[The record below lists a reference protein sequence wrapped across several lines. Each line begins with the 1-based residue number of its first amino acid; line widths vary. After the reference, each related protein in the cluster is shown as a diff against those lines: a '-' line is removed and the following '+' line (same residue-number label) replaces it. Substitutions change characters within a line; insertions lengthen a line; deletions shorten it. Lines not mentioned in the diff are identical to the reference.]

1 LLSNGVKRELT
12 WIVTSAWIALFIAL
26 MTNAWLTSLVL
37 YLVAYIGRQLWSMHK
52 FEKWMSNASYAA
64 FPPASGFWSELS
76 YRVSK
81 KQRALE
87 KHADLHL
94 YKSEQFKAASMQ
106 IPDAIVSLDQE
117 NYIEWFNTPSQSML
131 GLHRQDIGRKVEGII
146 RQPEFINYL
155 KQGDYQNSLILNS
168 LQGKQSN
175 FDVKII
181 PYFENHKLLVARDI
195 TELYQLAQIRRDFIA
210 NASHELRTPL
220 TVLKGYLELMQDMPG
235 EQQTLWKTP
244 LEHMENQSNRM
255 QAIIEDLLT
264 LSAMEADSITAESG
278 VVEVPEILKNISM
291 EARQLC
297 TEQHHVIFDVTPGL
311 KLQGYTEPLKSVF
324 MNLVAN
330 AVRYS
335 PEGGDINVRWYLD
348 KAGAHYEVKD
358 QGLGIAAAHIPRLTE
373 RFYRIDKDRSRV
385 TGGTGLGLAIVK
397 HVLER
402 HGATLSVTSVYGK
415 GSVFRCDFPLNL
427 VAKAPV

>member
-1 LLSNGVKRELT
+1 MLSSGVKRELT
-12 WIVTSAWIALFIAL
+12 WIITSAWIVLFIAW
-26 MTNAWLTSLVL
+26 MTNAWIISFVL
-37 YLVAYIGRQLWSMHK
+37 YLFAYIGRQLWSMHK
-52 FEKWMSNASYAA
+52 FEKWMSGGRSHAT
-64 FPPASGFWSELS
+64 FPPSSGFWSELS
-76 YRVSK
+76 YLVSK

-106 IPDAIVSLDQE
+106 IPDAIVSLNQE
-117 NYIEWFNTPSQSML
+117 NYIEWFNTPSKSIL
-131 GLHRQDIGRKVEGII
+131 GLRRQDIGRKVEGVI
-146 RQPEFINYL
+146 RQPEFIDYL
-155 KQGDYQNSLILNS
+155 KLADYQNSLVLNT
-168 LQGKQSN
+168 LQGKQRT

-181 PYFENHKLLVARDI
+181 PYFESHKLLVVRDI

-235 EQQTLWKTP
+235 EQQILWKTP

-264 LSAMEADSITAESG
+264 LSSMEADSITAEASI
-278 VVEVPEILKNISM
+278 VDVPEILQNISV
-291 EARQLC
+291 EARQLGSDA
-297 TEQHHVIFDVTPGL
+297 HHIKFDITPGL
-311 KLQGYTEPLKSVF
+311 KLHGYTEPLKSVF

-335 PEGGDINVRWYLD
+335 PEGGNITVRWYLD
-348 KAGAHYEVKD
+348 KEGAHYEVKD
-358 QGLGIAAAHIPRLTE
+358 QGLGIAAEHIPRLTE
-373 RFYRIDKDRSRV
+373 RFYRVDKDRSRV

-397 HVLER
+397 HVLE
-402 HGATLSVTSVYGK
+402 HHDATLSVQSVIGK
-415 GSVFRCDFPLNL
+415 GSVFRCDFPLDL
-427 VAKAPV
+427 VVK

>member
-1 LLSNGVKRELT
+1 MLSSGVKRELT
-12 WIVTSAWIALFIAL
+12 WIISSAWVFLFIAW
-26 MTNAWLTSLVL
+26 MSSAWVITLVL
-37 YLVAYIGRQLWSMHK
+37 YLLVYMGRQLWSMRK
-52 FEKWMSNASYAA
+52 FEKWMSGGSYAS

-76 YRVSK
+76 YLVSK

-117 NYIEWFNTPSQSML
+117 NHIEWFNKPSQSML
-131 GLHRQDIGRKVEGII
+131 GLRRQDIGRKVEGVI
-146 RQPEFINYL
+146 RQPEFIDYL
-155 KQGDYQNSLILNS
+155 KLADYQNVLILNM
-168 LQGKQSN
+168 LQGKQRT

-181 PYFENHKLLVARDI
+181 PYFESHKLLVVRDI

-235 EQQTLWKTP
+235 EQQVIWKTP

-255 QAIIEDLLT
+255 QSIIEDLLT
-264 LSAMEADSITAESG
+264 LSSMEADSITAESST
-278 VVEVPEILKNISM
+278 VDVPEILQNISI
-291 EARQLC
+291 EARQLGS
-297 TEQHHVIFDVTPGL
+297 EKHHIVFEITPCL
-311 KLQGYTEPLKSVF
+311 KLQGHTEPLKSVF

-335 PEGGDINVRWYLD
+335 PEGGDITVRWYLD
-348 KAGAHYEVKD
+348 KEGAHYEVKD
-358 QGLGIAAAHIPRLTE
+358 QGLGIAAEHIPRLTE
-373 RFYRIDKDRSRV
+373 RFYRVDKDRSRV
-385 TGGTGLGLAIVK
+385 TGGTGLGLSIVK
-397 HVLER
+397 HVLEH
-402 HGATLSVTSVYGK
+402 HGATLNVESVIGK
-415 GSVFRCDFPLNL
+415 GSVFRCDFPLDL
-427 VAKAPV
+427 VVQ

>member
-1 LLSNGVKRELT
+1 MLSSGVKRELT
-12 WIVTSAWIALFIAL
+12 WIITSAWVVLFIAWL
-26 MTNAWLTSLVL
+26 TNAWIICFVL
-37 YLVAYIGRQLWSMHK
+37 YVLAYMGRQLWSMRK
-52 FEKWMSNASYAA
+52 FEKWMSGGSQAT

-76 YRVSK
+76 YLVSK

-106 IPDAIVSLDQE
+106 IPDAIVSMNYE
-117 NYIEWFNTPSQSML
+117 NYIEWFNTPSKSIL

-146 RQPEFINYL
+146 RQPEFLDYL
-155 KQGDYQNSLILNS
+155 KRADYQDSLVLNA
-168 LQGKQSN
+168 LQGKQRT

-181 PYFENHKLLVARDI
+181 PYFENHKLLVVRDI

-220 TVLKGYLELMQDMPG
+220 TVLKGYLELMQDVPG
-235 EQQTLWKTP
+235 EHQVLWKTP

-264 LSAMEADSITAESG
+264 LSSMEADSITAEASL
-278 VVEVPEILKNISM
+278 VDVPEILKNISV
-291 EARQLC
+291 EAKQLGSD
-297 TEQHHVIFDVTPGL
+297 QHHIEFDITPGL

-335 PEGGDINVRWYLD
+335 PEGGHITVRWYLD
-348 KAGAHYEVKD
+348 KEGAHYEVKD
-358 QGLGIAAAHIPRLTE
+358 KGLGIAAEHIPRLTE
-373 RFYRIDKDRSRV
+373 RFYRVDTDRSRV

-397 HVLER
+397 HVLEH
-402 HGATLSVTSVYGK
+402 HGATLNVESVIGK
-415 GSVFRCDFPLNL
+415 GSVFRCDFPLDL
-427 VAKAPV
+427 VVK